1 MPPGRL
7 SRYSLSLAIKDDQGR
22 TFLTD
27 PDPFRYQDLPDNR
40 YHTVVV
46 GDTLWGLSARAFQN
60 IKDGQH
66 LWPIVAWFQPQPIH
80 DPTIAL
86 TPGRELVFP
95 SERTVLEKILSAS
108 RGQR

>member
-27 PDPFRYQDLPDNR
+27 PDPFRYQDLSDNK
-40 YHTVVV
+40 YHTVIA
-46 GDTLWGLSARAFQN
+46 GDTLWELAARAFPN
-60 IKDGQH
+60 ISESQH

-80 DPTIAL
+80 DPTLAL
-86 TPGRELVFP
+86 EPGREMVFP
-95 SERTVLEKILSAS
+95 SERTVLEKIFNPE